1 MGSQVPSTD
10 PSIAP
15 SRSQVPSVAP
25 SIAPSLSQEP
35 STDPSTT
42 PSLSQVP
49 STDPSSTPSL
59 SLEPSLSQKPS
70 LSQEPSIDDIIP
82 ILCTDFE
89 DSSDPFP
96 SKFRS
101 NSFSHNG
108 GIYSLE
114 INRKANK
121 DMRSYEIFFGKGLY
135 STLDLTFYLYGVGMD
150 PPDRL
155 DYRQK
160 FDTDN
165 NFNSQIKFRWGG
177 QDMITGLWY
186 EKRIQI
192 SVPVDAESIQ
202 LRFQGFMNRNNEKVY
217 LDDFCLKAITNE
229 MPSSSPS
236 SEPVPV

>member
-1 MGSQVPSTD
+1 MGFDPSTSPSLSHVPSTD
-10 PSIAP
+10 PSTSP
-15 SRSQVPSVAP
+15 SLSQVPSVVP
-25 SIAPSLSQEP
+25 SIAPSVSQE
-35 STDPSTT
+35 
-42 PSLSQVP
+42 P

-150 PPDRL
+150 PPDRI

-165 NFNSQIKFRWGG
+165 K
-177 QDMITGLWY
+177 
-186 EKRIQI
+186 
-192 SVPVDAESIQ
+192 
-202 LRFQGFMNRNNEKVY
+202 
-217 LDDFCLKAITNE
+217 
-229 MPSSSPS
+229 
-236 SEPVPV
+236 